1 MPDYLRYEPVTGRIV
16 QKWISADPSRVEG
29 LPNIL
34 QVTRAEAEGITK
46 YHIVDNGVLRLMTQ
60 AEKDALD
67 LEEAN
72 AQHQSLLDRIDK
84 YNVTNL
90 DLLTALVKV
99 INKRIPSN
107 PITKQEFVTQLRA
120 DLNV

>member
-1 MPDYLRYEPVTGRIV
+1 MADYIRFNQDGIIIHKYESVDGADIKDNPD
-16 QKWISADPSRVEG
+16 
-29 LPNIL
+29 IL
-34 QVTRAEAEGITK
+34 KVDRETFNSLTK
-46 YHIVDNGVLRLMTQ
+46 YHIVDHGVLRLMTQ

-67 LEEAN
+67 LEEADI
-72 AQHQSLLDRIDK
+72 QHQSLLDRIDK
-84 YNVTNL
+84 YEITNL

-99 INKRIPSN
+99 INKRIPNN